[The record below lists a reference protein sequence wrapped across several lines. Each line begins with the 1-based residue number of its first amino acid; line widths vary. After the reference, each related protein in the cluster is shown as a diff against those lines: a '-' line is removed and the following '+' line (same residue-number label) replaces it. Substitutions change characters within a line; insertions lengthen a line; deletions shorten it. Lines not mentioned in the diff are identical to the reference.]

1 MKTSDDIESYLIR
14 MDQAF
19 ETIGENMWLL
29 KEGDLSSGIV
39 LKIAGPL
46 IIFRCKVMD
55 LPKLN
60 REELYHTL
68 LELNATQLVHGS
80 YAIES
85 SSVTLC
91 DALQLENL
99 DYNEFQAS
107 VDDLTMALAKHYPLL
122 AKYRPAA

>member
-14 MDQAF
+14 MDQPF

-46 IIFRCKVMD
+46 LIFRCKVMS
-55 LPKLN
+55 LPGQQ
-60 REELYHTL
+60 REACYRTL
-68 LELNATQLVHGS
+68 LELNASQMCHGA
-80 YAIES
+80 YAIEGD
-85 SSVTLC
+85 SVILV

-99 DYNEFQAS
+99 DFNEFQAS
-107 VDDLTMALAKHYPLL
+107 VDDMTMALANHYPVL
-122 AKYRPAA
+122 AKYRAAA